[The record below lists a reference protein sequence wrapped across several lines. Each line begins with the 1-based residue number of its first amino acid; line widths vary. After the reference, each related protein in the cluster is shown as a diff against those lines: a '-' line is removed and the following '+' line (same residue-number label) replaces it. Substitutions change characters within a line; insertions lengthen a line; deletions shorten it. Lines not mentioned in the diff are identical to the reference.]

1 MFTRPTNIHPL
12 VAYIRN
18 WQAFNSIDR
27 KQFRYSMLKIL
38 IGCISVMMLLSYIT
52 Q

>member
-18 WQAFNSIDR
+18 WRSFNSIDR
-27 KQFRYSMLKIL
+27 RQFRYFMLKIL
-38 IGCISVMMLLSYIT
+38 IGCISVMLLLSYVM